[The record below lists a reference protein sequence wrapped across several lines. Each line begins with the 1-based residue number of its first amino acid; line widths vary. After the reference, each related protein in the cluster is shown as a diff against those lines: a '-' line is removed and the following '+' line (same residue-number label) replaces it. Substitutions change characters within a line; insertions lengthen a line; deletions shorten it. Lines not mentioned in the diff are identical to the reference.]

1 MLCFFYN
8 CPPKDVMSLECVH
21 NYKASV
27 LESECLS
34 ASIEEIETLKNKAEE
49 VEEYLDGQCVYL
61 VGQFTDVSH
70 ANPRFIHFWY
80 PNFGRNTGIFLFR
93 LTEVLQKL
101 SLMHRLIAQ
110 GTKSRPL
117 LHEESGGDAVGIS
130 CFDLYVLP
138 VDTSFVFEAA
148 NYFNGQ
154 EG

>member
-1 MLCFFYN
+1 PLNEYSDSVTNYEFSERVQSKVSC
-8 CPPKDVMSLECVH
+8 SSH
-21 NYKASV
+21 NVQASV

-93 LTEVLQKL
+93 LLK
-101 SLMHRLIAQ
+101 SL
-110 GTKSRPL
+110 
-117 LHEESGGDAVGIS
+117 
-130 CFDLYVLP
+130 
-138 VDTSFVFEAA
+138 SFVDNEVRSCTTL
-148 NYFNGQ
+148 
-154 EG
+154 